1 MKNDKRELIL
11 NAAQELMCK
20 IPDKEISV
28 NLIARTAGIAK
39 GSIYYYFESKDEIL
53 DAVVEKCYKNA
64 IHEFF
69 RELNSEESALNK
81 IKLLFQSMLKSE
93 FSNNQQNFILTLHLH
108 EDLLLHNK
116 LKRIAV
122 QEISPILTALL
133 QQGCNEGSIQ
143 TNYPKESAEMIIAIL
158 AFFLDNTFFPSD
170 NISMNHKLRTLAYSL
185 EMFLNAEKGSFD
197 FLWESDETLKE
208 EI

>member
-11 NAAQELMCK
+11 DTAQELMCRSSEK
-20 IPDKEISV
+20 DISV

-53 DAVVEKCYKNA
+53 DAVIERCYKGA

-69 RELNSEESALNK
+69 SELNSEESALIK
-81 IKLLFQSMLKSE
+81 IRILFQSMLKSE
-93 FSNNQQNFILTLHLH
+93 FSNNQQNLILTLHLH

-122 QEISPILTALL
+122 QEIAPILTALL
-133 QQGCNEGSIQ
+133 HQGCVEGSIQ
-143 TNYPKESAEMIIAIL
+143 TDYPKESAEMIIAIL

-170 NISMNHKLRTLAYSL
+170 SISMHHKLRTLAYSL
-185 EMFLNAEKGSFD
+185 EMFLHSAKGSFD
-197 FLWESDETLKE
+197 FLWESVELQQDNS
-208 EI
+208 

>member
-81 IKLLFQSMLKSE
+81 IKLLFQSMLKISKIL
-93 FSNNQQNFILTLHLH
+93 FLHFTCMKIYCFII
-108 EDLLLHNK
+108 N
-116 LKRIAV
+116 
-122 QEISPILTALL
+122 
-133 QQGCNEGSIQ
+133 
-143 TNYPKESAEMIIAIL
+143 
-158 AFFLDNTFFPSD
+158 
-170 NISMNHKLRTLAYSL
+170 
-185 EMFLNAEKGSFD
+185 
-197 FLWESDETLKE
+197 
-208 EI
+208 

>member
-53 DAVVEKCYKNA
+53 DAVVEKCYKSA

-69 RELNSEESALNK
+69 RELNSEEPALSK
-81 IKLLFQSMLKSE
+81 IRLLFQSMLKSE
-93 FSNNQQNFILTLHLH
+93 FSNNQQNLILTLHLH

-122 QEISPILTALL
+122 QEISPVLTALL
-133 QQGCNEGSIQ
+133 QQGCTEGSIQ
-143 TNYPKESAEMIIAIL
+143 TDYPKESAEMIIAIL

-185 EMFLNAEKGSFD
+185 EMFLNAAKGSFD
-197 FLWESDETLKE
+197 FLWESDGTLKE

>member
-11 NAAQELMCK
+11 DTAQELMCRNEK
-20 IPDKEISV
+20 DISV
-28 NLIARTAGIAK
+28 SLIARTAGIAK
-39 GSIYYYFESKDEIL
+39 GSIYYYFDSKDEIL
-53 DAVVEKCYKNA
+53 DAVVERCYKSA

-69 RELNSEESALNK
+69 SELNSEESALVK
-81 IKLLFQSMLKSE
+81 IKILFQSMLKSE
-93 FSNNQQNFILTLHLH
+93 FSNNQQNLILTLHLH

-133 QQGCNEGSIQ
+133 HQGCAEGSIQ
-143 TNYPKESAEMIIAIL
+143 TDYPKESAEMIIAIL

-185 EMFLNAEKGSFD
+185 EMFLRSPKGSFD
-197 FLWESDETLKE
+197 FLWESSEN
-208 EI
+208 I

>member
-1 MKNDKRELIL
+1 
-11 NAAQELMCK
+11 
-20 IPDKEISV
+20 
-28 NLIARTAGIAK
+28 
-39 GSIYYYFESKDEIL
+39 
-53 DAVVEKCYKNA
+53 
-64 IHEFF
+64 
-69 RELNSEESALNK
+69 
-81 IKLLFQSMLKSE
+81 MLKSE
-93 FSNNQQNFILTLHLH
+93 FSNNQKNFILTLHLH

>member
-53 DAVVEKCYKNA
+53 DAVVEKCYKSA

-93 FSNNQQNFILTLHLH
+93 FSNNQQNLILTLHLH

-122 QEISPILTALL
+122 HEISPILTALL

-143 TNYPKESAEMIIAIL
+143 TDYPKESAEMIIAIL

-185 EMFLNAEKGSFD
+185 EMFLNAAKGSFD
-197 FLWESDETLKE
+197 FLWKSDETLKE
-208 EI
+208 